1 MIANLPIIK
10 EIINFY
16 GEEVTDFYDNK
27 ILKVDSNHTSLAVI
41 NFDTG
46 LKKDENYYPQAFLK
60 ECTYTEQKIIRHIKD
75 DLSGF
80 SSSDESDEE

>member
-41 NFDTG
+41 NFDSA
-46 LKKDENYYPQAFLK
+46 LKKDENYYPQVFLK
-60 ECTYTEQKIIRHIKD
+60 ECTYTE
-75 DLSGF
+75 
-80 SSSDESDEE
+80 